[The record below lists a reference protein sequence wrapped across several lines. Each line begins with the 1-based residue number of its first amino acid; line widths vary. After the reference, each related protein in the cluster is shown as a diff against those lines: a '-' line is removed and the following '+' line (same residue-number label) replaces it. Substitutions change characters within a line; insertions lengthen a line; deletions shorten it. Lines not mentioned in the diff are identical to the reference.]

1 MSRFIVAPFLTFVSL
16 FLALAV
22 ALPDAAES
30 ASRRT
35 LVRDAET
42 ETSIR
47 EYATP
52 LFEAAGLNPESVNI
66 YLIHDSS
73 LNAFVAGG
81 QNIFL
86 HTGVLMTADDVSEV
100 IGVIAH
106 ETGHIAG
113 GHLARTHDALASAR
127 NVSLV
132 ASILGVGVG
141 ILTGRGDVAAAAAVG
156 SSDVGTRSFLAFSRG
171 QESAADHAALR
182 YLDITG
188 QSAQGIYEFLH
199 VLEDQELLS
208 ASSQDPYL
216 RTHPISRE
224 RIEAIEQHLRESP
237 FTDTPV
243 SPRWQ
248 IAHKRIQAKVY
259 AYTHP
264 LTYVLR
270 EYPETDQ
277 SVAARYARAFAYY
290 RKPDLQKALSLID
303 GLISEY
309 PEDPYFHELRGQM
322 LFEHGK
328 VMEALPSYQLAVEL
342 SPPSSILSLELGQ
355 AQIASEDDSLLPAA
369 EANLRQSL
377 ALDNSSGMA
386 WHQLAIA
393 YGRQGKLPMSYLAL
407 AEAAALRNKPADAI
421 YHAER
426 AAGHFPEGS
435 REWLQAQDILNAA
448 RRTQ

>member
-1 MSRFIVAPFLTFVSL
+1 M
-16 FLALAV
+16 
-22 ALPDAAES
+22 
-30 ASRRT
+30 
-35 LVRDAET
+35 VRDAET

-66 YLIHDSS
+66 YLIHDPS

-86 HTGVLMTADDVSEV
+86 HTGVLMTADDVGEV

-113 GHLARTHDALASAR
+113 GHLARTQDALASAK
-127 NVSLV
+127 NASIV
-132 ASILGVGVG
+132 ASVLGVGVG
-141 ILTGRGDVAAAAAVG
+141 ILTGRGDVAAAAVAGG
-156 SSDVGTRSFLAFSRG
+156 SDIATRTFLTFSRG

-182 YLDITG
+182 YLDTTG
-188 QSAQGIYEFLH
+188 QSAEGIYRFLH

-208 ASSQDPYL
+208 ASNQDPYL
-216 RTHPISRE
+216 RTHPMSRE
-224 RIEAIEQHLRESP
+224 RIEAIEQHLQNSP
-237 FTDTPV
+237 YTDTPAL
-243 SPRWQ
+243 PRWQ
-248 IAHKRIQAKVY
+248 LAHERIQAKIY

-270 EYPETDQ
+270 KYPETDQ

-290 RKPDLQKALSLID
+290 RKPDLNKALELID
-303 GLISEY
+303 ELIAEH
-309 PEDPYFHELRGQM
+309 PDDPYFHELRGQM

-328 VMEALPSYQLAVEL
+328 VMEALPSYQRAVEL

-355 AQIASEDDSLLPAA
+355 AQIASEDDILLADA
-369 EANLRQSL
+369 EANLRRSL
-377 ALDNSSGMA
+377 ALDNSSAMA

-393 YGRQGKLPMSYLAL
+393 YGRQGKMPLSYLSL
-407 AEAAALRNKPADAI
+407 AEEAILRGRPADAI

-426 AAGHFPEGS
+426 AVGQFPEGS
-435 REWLQAQDILNAA
+435 REWLQAQDVLNAA
-448 RRTQ
+448 RRGQ